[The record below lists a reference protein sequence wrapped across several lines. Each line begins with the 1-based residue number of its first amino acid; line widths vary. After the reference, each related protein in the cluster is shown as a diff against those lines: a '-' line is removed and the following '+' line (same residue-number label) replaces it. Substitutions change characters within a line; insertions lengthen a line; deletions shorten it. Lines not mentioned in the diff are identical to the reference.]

1 MPLNLHFQVQSLQL
15 NMLRSESMPNLVS
28 RDITYAQ
35 AIREGLD
42 NAMDSDS
49 SVIVI
54 GEGVPDPK
62 AIFNTTA
69 GLREKYGAQRVFDM
83 PLAENGVTGICIGA
97 ALSGMRPVMI
107 HQRID
112 FALLAMDQ
120 LVNNAAK
127 WHYMFNGKA
136 SVPLVVRVIVG
147 RGWGQG
153 PQHSQSLQAIFAQV
167 PGLKVIMPTT
177 AYDAKGM
184 LIAAIEDNNPV
195 MFIEHRW
202 LHQIKDNVPEEYYR
216 VPLDLAKVM
225 HEGNTVTVAAF
236 SYMAVESL
244 LAAKALMSC
253 MGISIEVLDMRS
265 VSPLDVVSVLTS
277 VQKTGRLIVADT
289 AFYSGSIAG
298 ELISQV
304 SEQAFRA
311 LKTNPV
317 RVTSPNHPTPTSH
330 FMVEDYYPTPQTIAD
345 AVVEMLKIDKN
356 SPNYLNM
363 CEMLSR
369 DGPHDTPNRGFTGPF

>member
-1 MPLNLHFQVQSLQL
+1 
-15 NMLRSESMPNLVS
+15 MPNLAS

-42 NAMDSDS
+42 NAMDRDS
-49 SVIVI
+49 SVIII

-69 GLREKYGAQRVFDM
+69 GLREKYGEQRVFDM

-127 WHYMFNGKA
+127 WHYIFNGKA

-177 AYDAKGM
+177 PYDAKGM

-202 LHQIKDNVPEEYYR
+202 LHQIKDNVPEECYR

-225 HEGNTVTVAAF
+225 REGNTVTVAAF
-236 SYMAVESL
+236 SYMTVESL

-265 VSPLDVVSVLTS
+265 VSPLDVASVLTS

-317 RVTSPNHPTPTSH
+317 RITSPNHPTPTSH
-330 FMVEDYYPTPQTIAD
+330 FMSEGYYPDPQTIAD

-363 CEMLSR
+363 CEILRR

>member
-1 MPLNLHFQVQSLQL
+1 
-15 NMLRSESMPNLVS
+15 MPNLVN

-42 NAMDSDS
+42 NAMDRDS

-69 GLREKYGAQRVFDM
+69 GLREKYGAKRVFDM

-136 SVPLVVRVIVG
+136 SVPMVVRVIVG

-153 PQHSQSLQAIFAQV
+153 PQHSQSLQAMFAQV

-236 SYMAVESL
+236 SYMTVESL

-304 SEQAFRA
+304 SEQAFGT

-317 RVTSPNHPTPTSH
+317 RITSPNHPTPTSH
-330 FMVEDYYPTPQTIAD
+330 FMVEDYYPAPQTIAD

-363 CEMLSR
+363 CEMLRR

>member
-1 MPLNLHFQVQSLQL
+1 
-15 NMLRSESMPNLVS
+15 MPNLAS

-42 NAMDSDS
+42 NAMDRDS
-49 SVIVI
+49 SVIII

-127 WHYMFNGKA
+127 WHYIFNGKA

-167 PGLKVIMPTT
+167 PGLKVVMPTT

-202 LHQIKDNVPEEYYR
+202 LHQIKDNVPEGYYR

-236 SYMAVESL
+236 SYMTVESL

-265 VSPLDVVSVLTS
+265 VSPLDVASVLTS

-317 RVTSPNHPTPTSH
+317 RITSPNHPTPSSH
-330 FMVEDYYPTPQTIAD
+330 FMAEGYYPAPQTIAD
-345 AVVEMLKIDKN
+345 AVIEMLKIDKN

-363 CEMLSR
+363 CEILRR